1 MEPIRRL
8 SADLARERARR
19 AAAFLSRDPRIRLV
33 FLFGSATHGGR
44 EGVRDV
50 DVAFL
55 ARPPLSFDEVLTLN
69 AESSALA
76 EGEIELVQINDAP
89 VVLAYEIADSG
100 RCLFARDPQEEVEFV
115 TRARL
120 RYWDFKPYLEEQSR
134 LSGERQ
140 RERLRGS
147 AT

>member
-1 MEPIRRL
+1 M
-8 SADLARERARR
+8 
-19 AAAFLSRDPRIRLV
+19 
-33 FLFGSATHGGR
+33 
-44 EGVRDV
+44 